1 MATTINRTPI
11 IDDDGTG
18 TTGTVLDNAWKQEL
32 YDQID
37 AIAASLT
44 PPTPTP
50 PNDTQEI
57 LAVQVFS

>member
-1 MATTINRTPI
+1 MPTITRTPI
-11 IDDDGTG
+11 VDDDGTG

-37 AIAASLT
+37 GVAAVI
-44 PPTPTP
+44 PPTLV
-50 PNDTQEI
+50 PNDAQQI

>member
-1 MATTINRTPI
+1 MPTIARTPI

-18 TTGTVLDNAWKQEL
+18 TTGTVVDNAWKQEL

-37 AIAASLT
+37 GLGTSLT

-50 PNDTQEI
+50 PSDAQQI

>member
-1 MATTINRTPI
+1 MPIDRTPI

-18 TTGTVLDNAWKQEL
+18 TTGTVIDNAWKQEL

-37 AIAASLT
+37 SYGAGIV
-44 PPTPTP
+44 PPSVPKA
-50 PNDTQEI
+50 DAQQI